1 MILVTDPGTY
11 AHTWHQLRHAE
22 WNGATAT
29 DMIFPAFLFMV
40 GLAIPFSIGSRAEL
54 GTTSARSA
62 LRIIRRSIT
71 LFLLGLAINGFPDY
85 VWSTLRLPGIL
96 QRIAVCYA
104 LCGFLY
110 LSLREHSQRDRTI
123 AFASVGVFLLA
134 GYWAMLKLI
143 EVPGIGRGHLDPYRA
158 LPAVVDRAVF
168 GANHLWQW
176 GIRTNG
182 KITYDP
188 EGLLSTL
195 PALVPTLVG
204 MIAGD
209 RVRPIQ
215 SASSASIR
223 TLWSEALPL
232 RRWADCHGV
241 GVESLAADQQADLY
255 QHVFSLEHRRQ
266 PGCLQPSLCM
276 DRRLRPFRT
285 GVEQSDK
292 TPRGSLPRKTTPRDL
307 YEANAV
313 AKRSYGL
320 RRGITPA
327 LILGTNAILAFVV
340 SSIITTLFDRM
351 QVSGINLHAYLY
363 QHFFATWLPPTLGS
377 HTYALAIVV
386 LNIGLLYP
394 LYRRRI
400 FLRL

>member
-1 MILVTDPGTY
+1 MLVGHLFPRSPTRGRLLSLDVFRGVVIAAMILVTDPGTY
-11 AHTWHQLRHAE
+11 TYTWHQLRHAE

-40 GLAIPFSIGSRAEL
+40 GLAIPFSLGSRAEP
-54 GTTSARSA
+54 GTSRRKTA

-71 LFLLGLAINGFPDY
+71 LFLLGLGINGFPDY
-85 VWSTLRLPGIL
+85 VWNTLRLPGIL

-110 LSLREHSQRDRTI
+110 LAVRERRQRDRTI
-123 AFASVGVFLLA
+123 VFASVSIVLLA
-134 GYWAMLKLI
+134 SYWAMLKFI
-143 EVPGIGRGHLDPYRA
+143 EVPGIGRGHLDPYGA

-182 KITYDP
+182 NITYDP

-204 MIAGD
+204 MAVGGW
-209 RVRPIQ
+209 IQ
-215 SASSASIR
+215 LFRTASSAAVRALGSKLLLLGAGLMVTGLALSPWLPINKSIF
-223 TLWSEALPL
+223 TSTFAL
-232 RRWADCHGV
+232 
-241 GVESLAADQQADLY
+241 
-255 QHVFSLEHRRQ
+255 FS
-266 PGCLQPSLCM
+266 
-276 DRRLRPFRT
+276 T
-285 GVEQSDK
+285 GV
-292 TPRGSLPRKTTPRDL
+292 SLL
-307 YEANAV
+307 V
-313 AKRSYGL
+313 LGL
-320 RRGITPA
+320 LHLLVDGYDFRRGITPA

-340 SSIITTLFDRM
+340 SSIITTMLDLIH
-351 QVSGINLHAYLY
+351 VSSITLHAYLY
-363 QHFFATWLPPTLGS
+363 WHMFAPWLPPTLGS

-386 LNIGLLYP
+386 LNIALLYP
-394 LYRRRI
+394 LYHRRI